1 MINHPDAPEREVS
14 PRRIFERKI
23 FMLSPHFAVKATL
36 YHRVHD
42 AELYGG
48 PGSIGLAKQAFELLP
63 DAQLRNFDDAVA
75 ASCRASMAQ
84 MLHVPPENLDFLTAE
99 EYERE
104 SEEDDGDA

>member
-1 MINHPDAPEREVS
+1 MS
-14 PRRIFERKI
+14 
-23 FMLSPHFAVKATL
+23 LSPHFEVKATL
-36 YHRVHD
+36 YYRVHD

-48 PGSIGLAKQAFELLP
+48 PGSTGLAKQAFELLP
-63 DAQLRNFDDAVA
+63 DAQLGSFDDAMA
-75 ASCRASMAQ
+75 TSCRASMAQ